1 MSIIYRDFKIY
12 HAPSST
18 TRSSKQN
25 NFSFKTKEIFA
36 YMCDTYQFLRMWCS
50 LWKCAFV
57 HSKCSYFIYVIRL
70 YRHFAK
76 TKQWLQRE
84 IDTNEIDYDHLLI
97 LLLSLILSNLRPLT
111 HGNVFL
117 CFCIV
122 YSKQFIVLKGI
133 ENNQR
138 ITWNNTKMQ
147 ENVSVCTGSEFQAL
161 VRVHSSKFKLN
172 RLSLYRPDLVVICKV
187 AHIQRC
193 IHIPR
198 LRIIFKSYRFTS
210 DIDFPL
216 FRQLSCKNQPGRCIL
231 YVVRRSHGR
240 RSSAWTSKTLGALE
254 CDHISIWRASA

>member
-1 MSIIYRDFKIY
+1 MRQARRRGLRNKIIF
-12 HAPSST
+12 
-18 TRSSKQN
+18 RSRQKRFLHICVIHISFYVCDVLYENVLLYIVNVHTSYTWYVYIDTLRKQN
-25 NFSFKTKEIFA
+25 NDSNGRLTLMRSITIIYSFYCYLSYYLTSGPVHTETFA
-36 YMCDTYQFLRMWCS
+36 CV
-50 LWKCAFV
+50 FV
-57 HSKCSYFIYVIRL
+57 LFTVNSC
-70 YRHFAK
+70 
-76 TKQWLQRE
+76 
-84 IDTNEIDYDHLLI
+84 
-97 LLLSLILSNLRPLT
+97 
-111 HGNVFL
+111 
-117 CFCIV
+117 
-122 YSKQFIVLKGI
+122 KQFIVLKGI

-138 ITWNNTKMQ
+138 ITWNNTKTQ

-198 LRIIFKSYRFTS
+198 LRIILKSYRFTS